1 MTIMAKELQTQI
13 KLQVPGGQA
22 NPAPPI
28 GPALGQAKVN
38 IGEFVTRFNEGTKN
52 MKGKF
57 ISFKIRP
64 RARKKYAAWNWASK
78 PKPKATNLCPNSCNI
93 IAGAVTSKSWVD
105 SFPVLAQIFGT
116 IAVWQTNPRAI
127 RFIMLAPRPL
137 WFIYNLIVGSYA
149 GMATEIFIFLSVVTG
164 IVRFD
169 ILGKPK
175 KQAKE

>member
-1 MTIMAKELQTQI
+1 MDQVVIQGIGFVALLFVIFSFQKNKRLALLSFMLIGLLLFVVHYSLLGAWIGALMNLIEAGMVFVAFKKE
-13 KLQVPGGQA
+13 
-22 NPAPPI
+22 
-28 GPALGQAKVN
+28 
-38 IGEFVTRFNEGTKN
+38 TRLWAQQKFWPYL
-52 MKGKF
+52 F
-57 ISFKIRP
+57 ISLF
-64 RARKKYAAWNWASK
+64 
-78 PKPKATNLCPNSCNI
+78 I